1 MRHLTYRPA
10 HNFKRI
16 AAWLIDVLPIQ
27 FSLCVVSVAVFKVSP
42 IVDWQAPTDVQL
54 ASAKAKGLIQCGTL
68 GIWLFC
74 CIIGEL
80 SPWRGSL
87 GKRIMGIKV
96 KSVRHGGLTVK
107 QVLIR
112 NASKILSWLPLC
124 IGFVAAF
131 FTHGSRAWHDSLSH
145 TAVVESR

>member
-27 FSLCVVSVAVFKVSP
+27 FSLCVISVAVYNVSP
-42 IVDWQAPTDVQL
+42 IVDWQAPVDVQM
-54 ASAKAKGLIQCGTL
+54 ASAKAKAIIQIGTL
-68 GIWLFC
+68 GIWLFY

-80 SPWRGSL
+80 SPWHGTL

-96 KSVRHGGLTVK
+96 KSVRSSRLTVK

-112 NASKILSWLPLC
+112 NAAKILSWLPLC

-131 FTHGSRAWHDSLSH
+131 FTHGNRAWHDSLSH
-145 TAVVESR
+145 TAVAERR